1 MLFANNAETASGYT
15 HRNLTTAF
23 HVAIIVLIALC
34 GMGAARADVT
44 GEALVIDGDTLQV
57 AAERV
62 RLHGIDAPETNQV
75 CGTGPVAWP
84 CGRMAADG
92 LVAAI
97 ESQPVRCIG
106 NKRDR
111 YGRLLAV
118 CHAGPVDLN
127 AAMVRSGWALAYRRY
142 AKDYVPQEI
151 EARAESRGLW
161 RGSFDAPWSWRKG
174 ERTAA
179 VRD

>member
-1 MLFANNAETASGYT
+1 MLFANNAATTSGYT

-23 HVAIIVLIALC
+23 LVAIIVLIALC

-84 CGRMAADG
+84 CGRMAADAS
-92 LVAAI
+92 VAAI
-97 ESQPVRCIG
+97 EIERVR
-106 NKRDR
+106 
-111 YGRLLAV
+111 
-118 CHAGPVDLN
+118 
-127 AAMVRSGWALAYRRY
+127 
-142 AKDYVPQEI
+142 
-151 EARAESRGLW
+151 
-161 RGSFDAPWSWRKG
+161 
-174 ERTAA
+174 
-179 VRD
+179 